1 MIKRISSFIAAL
13 ILAFVMLPSM
23 GIRADAEM
31 LTGYPAESAL
41 IDELGLYAN
50 DTETFDTLDSMIKQK
65 GDELGLNLIVFLSG
79 KYRSVEES
87 IIFADDSY
95 DEIFG
100 EDTDGV
106 FYYLDISGGSPANDR
121 IST

>member
-13 ILAFVMLPSM
+13 VLAFVMLPSM
-23 GIRADAEM
+23 GISADAEM

-65 GDELGLNLIVFLSG
+65 GDELGLNRLQTTVYPHRAERF
-79 KYRSVEES
+79 S
-87 IIFADDSY
+87 ITKTA
-95 DEIFG
+95 
-100 EDTDGV
+100 
-106 FYYLDISGGSPANDR
+106 
-121 IST
+121 